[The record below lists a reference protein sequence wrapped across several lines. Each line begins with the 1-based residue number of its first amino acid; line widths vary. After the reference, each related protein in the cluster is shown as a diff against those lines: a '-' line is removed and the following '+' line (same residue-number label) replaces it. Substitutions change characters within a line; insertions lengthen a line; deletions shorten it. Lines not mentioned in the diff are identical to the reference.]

1 MEYYVVICSSFKG
14 SYGRLGLG
22 NSETQS
28 SLKDI
33 NTFPENTL
41 IQKIASSRGSDGH
54 SLAIDKIGNVYSWGD
69 GKFSHTHTH
78 THTRITLFKSPSYHL
93 VVLSSWGVL
102 VIPYYTISVAY

>member
-1 MEYYVVICSSFKG
+1 MQYYVVICSSFKG

-78 THTRITLFKSPSYHL
+78 ALHFSNLHLIT
-93 VVLSSWGVL
+93 
-102 VIPYYTISVAY
+102 